1 MASSYQKQIVMK
13 KLTLILALFFIS
25 AGAFAQIEN
34 PVTWSYGQK
43 KISKTEAIIYLK
55 ASIEDGWHIYS
66 QNIKPGGP
74 IKTSFTFAPSKDFV
88 KVGKTIEPKAATKF
102 EKVFNMNV
110 SYFKDQVVFQQKV
123 KLLKPTATVKGKLE
137 YMVCDET
144 RCLPPTE
151 VEFTVQVK

>member
-1 MASSYQKQIVMK
+1 MK
-13 KLTLILALFFIS
+13 KLTLILAIFFCTA

-43 KISKTEAIIYLK
+43 KISKNEAIIYLK
-55 ASIEDGWHIYS
+55 ATIEDGWHIYS
-66 QNIKPGGP
+66 QNLKPGGP
-74 IKTSFTFAPSKDFV
+74 IKTSFTFAPSKDYV
-88 KVGKTIEPKAATKF
+88 KVGKTIEPKAANKF

-110 SYFKDQVVFQQKV
+110 GYFEKQVIFQQRV

-144 RCLPPTE
+144 KCLPPAE
-151 VEFTVQVK
+151 VEFTVLVK

>member
-1 MASSYQKQIVMK
+1 MK
-13 KLTLILALFFIS
+13 KLSLILALFFCTV

-55 ASIEDGWHIYS
+55 ATIEDGWHIYS
-66 QNIKPGGP
+66 QNLKPGGP
-74 IKTSFTFAPSKDFV
+74 IKTSFTFASSKDYV
-88 KVGKTIEPKAATKF
+88 KVGKTIEPKAANKF

-110 SYFKDQVVFQQKV
+110 GYFEKQVIFQQRV
-123 KLLKPTATVKGKLE
+123 KLLKPTATIKGKLE

-144 RCLPPTE
+144 KCLPPTE
-151 VEFTVQVK
+151 VEFTVLVK

>member
-1 MASSYQKQIVMK
+1 MK
-13 KLTLILALFFIS
+13 KLTLILALLFFS
-25 AGAFAQIEN
+25 GASVFAQIEN

-55 ASIEDGWHIYS
+55 ATIESGWHIYS
-66 QNIKPGGP
+66 QELKPGGP
-74 IKTSFTFAPSKDFV
+74 IKTSFTFAPSKDYV
-88 KVGKTIEPKAATKF
+88 KVGKTIEPKASTKF

-110 SYFKDQVVFQQKV
+110 GYFEKQVIFQQKV

-144 RCLPPTE
+144 KCLPPTE
-151 VEFTVQVK
+151 VDFMVQVK

>member
-1 MASSYQKQIVMK
+1 MK
-13 KLTLILALFFIS
+13 KLTLILSLFLFTA

-55 ASIEDGWHIYS
+55 ATIEDGWHIYS
-66 QNIKPGGP
+66 QDLKPGGP

-88 KVGKTIEPKAATKF
+88 KVGKTIEPKAMSKF

-110 SYFKDQVVFQQKV
+110 GYFEKQVIFQQKV
-123 KLLKPTATVKGKLE
+123 KLLKPTATIKGTLE
-137 YMVCDET
+137 YMVCDESK
-144 RCLPPTE
+144 CLPPTE
-151 VEFTVQVK
+151 VNFTVQVK

>member
-1 MASSYQKQIVMK
+1 MK
-13 KLTLILALFFIS
+13 KLTIILALFFCTA

-55 ASIEDGWHIYS
+55 ATIEDGWHIYS
-66 QNIKPGGP
+66 QNLKPGGP
-74 IKTSFTFAPSKDFV
+74 IKTSFTFAPSKDYV
-88 KVGKTIEPKAATKF
+88 KVGKTIEPKAANKF

-110 SYFKDQVVFQQKV
+110 GYFEKQVIFQQRV

-144 RCLPPTE
+144 KCLPPTE
-151 VEFTVQVK
+151 VEFTVLVK

>member
-1 MASSYQKQIVMK
+1 MMK
-13 KLTLILALFFIS
+13 KVTLILAFFFIS
-25 AGAFAQIEN
+25 FGAFAQIEN

-55 ASIEDGWHIYS
+55 ATIEDGWHIYS

-88 KVGKTIEPKAATKF
+88 KVGKTIEPKPATKF
-102 EKVFNMNV
+102 EKVFNMDV
-110 SYFKDQVVFQQKV
+110 SYFKNQVIFQQKV
-123 KLLKPTATVKGKLE
+123 KLLKPTATIKGKLE

-144 RCLPPTE
+144 KCLPPTE